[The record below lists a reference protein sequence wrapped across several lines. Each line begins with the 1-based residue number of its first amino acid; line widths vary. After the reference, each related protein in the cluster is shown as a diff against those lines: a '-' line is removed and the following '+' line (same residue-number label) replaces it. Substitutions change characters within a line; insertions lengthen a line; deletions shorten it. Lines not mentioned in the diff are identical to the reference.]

1 MRRKKQIQTI
11 QEVRADIR
19 QAMQIADEMRR
30 TNSAYAETLQTMFND
45 ELIPL
50 EVREQYQRLLTRW
63 LVKGNVF

>member
-1 MRRKKQIQTI
+1 MRRKKAIQTI

-30 TNSAYAETLQTMFND
+30 TNTAYAETLQTMFND